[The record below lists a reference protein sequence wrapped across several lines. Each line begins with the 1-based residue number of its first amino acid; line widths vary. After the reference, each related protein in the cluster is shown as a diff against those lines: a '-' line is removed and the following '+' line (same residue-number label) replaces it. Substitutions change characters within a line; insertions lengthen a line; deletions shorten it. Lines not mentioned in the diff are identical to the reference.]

1 MADRFNDSGINN
13 AITGSGLTNASG
25 AEAEM
30 QESDGSP
37 FNAQGNA
44 AFTQSPFAFNTAGAI
59 TPADNT
65 TLGTKTASGSTEFDK
80 LQWRVDYGG
89 GFQRLFRIDNIN
101 ETGIVTGEDVT
112 VETGSLNCGTTGLAN
127 VIRVGLPN
135 VTIDVEVVDGGG
147 TVQQTFNGVSY
158 SYSTSSDQFTLDNVL
173 NFQNNTGSE
182 FTIDQLKVYAD
193 DDLFFDESRN
203 DQVVDGAEVEITA
216 LSNTIT
222 NLS

>member
-44 AFTQSPFAFNTAGAI
+44 AFTQNPSAFNTTGAI

-127 VIRVGLPN
+127 VIRVGLAN

-193 DDLFFDESRN
+193 DDLFFDVSRN